1 MPETSAH
8 IPKNIAGPKNPSFI
22 ILMGRM
28 SYHIATT
35 TPIAIVNT
43 IANINALTSIELFFR
58 KFKNQ
63 LIQRLLLAGFS
74 HLQFIDSDYSSKQ
87 GLMHNRSNHKVKVT
101 SAIASSTGGNCVRL
115 ARVNI
120 QPTTNG
126 QSKNMKE
133 IYLKVR
139 LAKRF
144 GHPKENM
151 MKPVPNRIPS
161 PRTALIISQAG
172 INGSP

>member
-1 MPETSAH
+1 MMDEAK
-8 IPKNIAGPKNPSFI
+8 KNVMQLRS
-22 ILMGRM
+22 
-28 SYHIATT
+28 
-35 TPIAIVNT
+35 
-43 IANINALTSIELFFR
+43 LFFILCESDLGKIYVAHGFLFFER
-58 KFKNQ
+58 MAAFGR
-63 LIQRLLLAGFS
+63 IQSSAM
-74 HLQFIDSDYSSKQ
+74 FIDSDYSSKL
-87 GLMHNRSNHKVKVT
+87 GLMHNRSSHKVKVT

-115 ARVNI
+115 ARINI

-126 QSKNMKE
+126 QSKNMKVV
-133 IYLKVR
+133 YLKVR

-151 MKPVPNRIPS
+151 MKPVPNRIPA

>member
-58 KFKNQ
+58 
-63 LIQRLLLAGFS
+63 
-74 HLQFIDSDYSSKQ
+74 
-87 GLMHNRSNHKVKVT
+87 
-101 SAIASSTGGNCVRL
+101 
-115 ARVNI
+115 
-120 QPTTNG
+120 
-126 QSKNMKE
+126 
-133 IYLKVR
+133 
-139 LAKRF
+139 
-144 GHPKENM
+144 
-151 MKPVPNRIPS
+151 
-161 PRTALIISQAG
+161 II
-172 INGSP
+172 

>member
-1 MPETSAH
+1 
-8 IPKNIAGPKNPSFI
+8 
-22 ILMGRM
+22 
-28 SYHIATT
+28 
-35 TPIAIVNT
+35 
-43 IANINALTSIELFFR
+43 
-58 KFKNQ
+58 
-63 LIQRLLLAGFS
+63 
-74 HLQFIDSDYSSKQ
+74 
-87 GLMHNRSNHKVKVT
+87 MHNRSSHKVKVT

-115 ARVNI
+115 ARINI

-126 QSKNMKE
+126 QSKNMKVV
-133 IYLKVR
+133 YLKVR

-151 MKPVPNRIPS
+151 MKPAPNRIPA